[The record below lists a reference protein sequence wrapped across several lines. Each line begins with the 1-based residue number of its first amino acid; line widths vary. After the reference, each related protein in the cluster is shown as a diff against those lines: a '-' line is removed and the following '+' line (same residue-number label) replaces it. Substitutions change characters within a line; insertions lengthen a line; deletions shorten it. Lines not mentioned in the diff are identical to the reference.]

1 MDVFQDEIERSVRE
15 VNQLLGYEKKD
26 ETERRE
32 TADKCTTYELSYLKV
47 EARHL
52 NPNNEFKRMFGS
64 KIVNTSA
71 EFKYIFEQLYINT
84 LPHYSDTYYLMSF
97 YCQI

>member
-1 MDVFQDEIERSVRE
+1 MDISQDEIERSIRE
-15 VNQLLGYEKKD
+15 VNQLLGDEKKD
-26 ETERRE
+26 DTEKGKIS
-32 TADKCTTYELSYLKV
+32 DKCTTYELSYLKV

-71 EFKYIFEQLYINT
+71 EFK
-84 LPHYSDTYYLMSF
+84 
-97 YCQI
+97 